1 MLITAAIVLWLLFFS
16 LKFPSAYQNTATVP
30 SEVPADVASDGRA
43 SLMESI
49 RKAGGKGNAKL
60 RSVKERKLKK
70 KAEKEQSAVSGGGGG
85 DLMGDLFAKL
95 SMRRK
100 GISGSKGEAGSSSAS
115 AGGGSAM
122 DKISAMI
129 PAPPKN
135 EGSELTHSG
144 GGDDWD

>member
-1 MLITAAIVLWLLFFS
+1 M
-16 LKFPSAYQNTATVP
+16 PSDVP
-30 SEVPADVASDGRA
+30 VAVASDGRA

-49 RKAGGKGNAKL
+49 RKAGGKGSAKL

-70 KAEKEQSAVSGGGGG
+70 KAEKEQSAVSAGGGG

-100 GISGSKGEAGSSSAS
+100 GISGTKGESGGSSEAT
-115 AGGGSAM
+115 GGGSAM

-129 PAPPKN
+129 PAPPRADRTD
-135 EGSELTHSG
+135 SLHSG
-144 GGDDWD
+144 ASDDWEP

>member
-1 MLITAAIVLWLLFFS
+1 
-16 LKFPSAYQNTATVP
+16 
-30 SEVPADVASDGRA
+30 
-43 SLMESI
+43 MESI

-115 AGGGSAM
+115 AGSGSAM

-129 PAPPKN
+129 PAPPNN
-135 EGSELTHSG
+135 ERSELTLSG
-144 GGDDWD
+144 DGDDWD

>member
-1 MLITAAIVLWLLFFS
+1 MLLVA
-16 LKFPSAYQNTATVP
+16 VP
-30 SEVPADVASDGRA
+30 SDVPAAVASDGRA

-70 KAEKEQSAVSGGGGG
+70 KAEKEQTAVGGGGGG

-100 GISGSKGEAGSSSAS
+100 GISGSKQESGGSSEAS
-115 AGGGSAM
+115 VGGGSAM

-129 PAPPKN
+129 PAPPKTDRS
-135 EGSELTHSG
+135 GSIHSAG
-144 GGDDWD
+144 SDDWEP

>member
-1 MLITAAIVLWLLFFS
+1 MHLQQLLTVS
-16 LKFPSAYQNTATVP
+16 PFPDKP
-30 SEVPADVASDGRA
+30 SDVPAMVTSDGRA

-49 RKAGGKGNAKL
+49 RKAGGKSNAKL

-70 KAEKEQSAVSGGGGG
+70 KAEKEKSAVSAGGGG

-100 GISGSKGEAGSSSAS
+100 GISGSKGESGGSSEAAAS
-115 AGGGSAM
+115 GGSAM

-129 PAPPKN
+129 PAPPKTDR
-135 EGSELTHSG
+135 SESTLSG
-144 GGDDWD
+144 GSDDWEP

>member
-1 MLITAAIVLWLLFFS
+1 M
-16 LKFPSAYQNTATVP
+16 PSDVP
-30 SEVPADVASDGRA
+30 VAVASDGRA
-43 SLMESI
+43 NLMESI

-70 KAEKEQSAVSGGGGG
+70 KAEKEQSAVSAGGGG

-100 GISGSKGEAGSSSAS
+100 GISGSKGESGGSSEA

-129 PAPPKN
+129 PAPPRADHTD
-135 EGSELTHSG
+135 SVHSG
-144 GGDDWD
+144 ASDDWEP

>member
-1 MLITAAIVLWLLFFS
+1 MPSDIPAAVG
-16 LKFPSAYQNTATVP
+16 
-30 SEVPADVASDGRA
+30 SDGRA

-49 RKAGGKGNAKL
+49 RKAGGKSSAKL

-70 KAEKEQSAVSGGGGG
+70 KAQKEQPAVGAGGGG

-100 GISGSKGEAGSSSAS
+100 GISGSKGESGGSSEAS
-115 AGGGSAM
+115 VGGGSAM

-129 PAPPKN
+129 PAPPKT
-135 EGSELTHSG
+135 ERSESTLSG
-144 GGDDWD
+144 ASDDWEP

>member
-1 MLITAAIVLWLLFFS
+1 M
-16 LKFPSAYQNTATVP
+16 PSDVP
-30 SEVPADVASDGRA
+30 VAVASDGRA
-43 SLMESI
+43 NLMESI

-70 KAEKEQSAVSGGGGG
+70 KAEKEQSAVSAGGGG

-100 GISGSKGEAGSSSAS
+100 GISGSKGESGGSSEA

-129 PAPPKN
+129 PAPPRADRRD
-135 EGSELTHSG
+135 SVHSG
-144 GGDDWD
+144 ASDDWEP

>member
-1 MLITAAIVLWLLFFS
+1 M
-16 LKFPSAYQNTATVP
+16 PSD
-30 SEVPADVASDGRA
+30 VPAAVASDGRA

-60 RSVKERKLKK
+60 RNVKERKLKK
-70 KAEKEQSAVSGGGGG
+70 KAEKEQSAVSAGGGG

-100 GISGSKGEAGSSSAS
+100 GISGSKGDSGGSSEAA

-129 PAPPKN
+129 PAPPR
-135 EGSELTHSG
+135 GDRTDSMHSG
-144 GGDDWD
+144 AGDDWDP

>member
-1 MLITAAIVLWLLFFS
+1 
-16 LKFPSAYQNTATVP
+16 
-30 SEVPADVASDGRA
+30 
-43 SLMESI
+43 MESI

-100 GISGSKGEAGSSSAS
+100 GISGSKGEASSSSAS

-122 DKISAMI
+122 DTISAMI
-129 PAPPKN
+129 PAPPS
-135 EGSELTHSG
+135 ERSELTLSG
-144 GGDDWD
+144 DGDDWD